1 MTAERMAAMDYK
13 TQVIYG
19 HPEHGRVLWATVE
32 TNIDL
37 VTVACIESG
46 RMPILDVRPYSP
58 MSGPAFACYDDE
70 NEREMRELRG
80 SAPAAELQ
88 STSTPGSRAAEIL
101 RGVGQ
106 QSVTGAF
113 AEAVEPLAR
122 LHGIEVT
129 EARPATRTGL
139 EPVFWQPHLDGMK
152 VGQDV
157 RVTSSSGRGQYTVTV
172 RDDTFNGGT
181 YAHCTCPSWPT
192 QRGRGRDCKH
202 INEVAIAT
210 ANGRKELGR

>member
-1 MTAERMAAMDYK
+1 MDYK

-46 RMPILDVRPYSP
+46 RLPILSIDTYNP
-58 MSGPAFACYDDE
+58 MRGPDFDMYDDE
-70 NEREMRELRG
+70 LHAVERERRDR
-80 SAPAAELQ
+80 APAAELQ
-88 STSTPGSRAAEIL
+88 STSTPAGSRAAELL

-139 EPVFWQPHLDGMK
+139 EPVFWKPDLDGLK
-152 VGQDV
+152 VGQQV
-157 RVTSSSGRGQYTVTV
+157 QVPSSSSDTIYTVTV
-172 RDDTFNGGT
+172 RPDSVNGHT

-210 ANGRKELGR
+210 ANGRKAMGR

>member
-1 MTAERMAAMDYK
+1 MDYK

-19 HPEHGRVLWATVE
+19 HPEHGRVLWATTE
-32 TNIDL
+32 ANIDL
-37 VTVACIESG
+37 VTLACIETG
-46 RMPILDVRPYSP
+46 RMPILHIATYNP
-58 MSGPAFACYDDE
+58 MRGPDFDAYDDE
-70 NEREMRELRG
+70 LNAKDR
-80 SAPAAELQ
+80 APAAELQ
-88 STSTPGSRAAEIL
+88 SASTPSGSRAAEIL

-152 VGQDV
+152 VGQAV
-157 RVTSSSGRGQYTVTV
+157 QVTSSSGRGQYTVTV
-172 RDDTFNGGT
+172 RDDTTHGGT

>member
-1 MTAERMAAMDYK
+1 MDYK
-13 TQVIYG
+13 TQVIYQ
-19 HPEHGRVLWATVE
+19 HPEHGRVLWATTEANV
-32 TNIDL
+32 DL
-37 VTVACIESG
+37 VTVECIETG
-46 RMPILDVRPYSP
+46 RLPILSIATYNP
-58 MSGPAFACYDDE
+58 MRGPDFDMYDDE
-70 NEREMRELRG
+70 LHAAEYARRDR
-80 SAPAAELQ
+80 APAAELQ
-88 STSTPGSRAAEIL
+88 STSTPAGSRAAEIL

-113 AEAVEPLAR
+113 AEAVEPLKR

-139 EPVFWQPHLDGMK
+139 EPVFWQPDLDGMK
-152 VGQDV
+152 VGQRV
-157 RVTSSSGRGQYTVTV
+157 QVTSSSGRGQFTVTV
-172 RDDTFNGGT
+172 RDDTIHGGT
-181 YAHCTCPSWPT
+181 YAHCTCPSWAT